1 MICIHPLKT
10 IAAVSVILPAVTI
23 WIWGERL
30 WTLLLF
36 VLWVAGAAFVM
47 MSLDRKE
54 QAKKATAQIREVQ
67 ELSIKTLNHH
77 RHDWMNDLQVLYGYI
92 RMNKPDKVSHFVERI
107 RDRMTMESIHSKLG
121 EPALVFY
128 IQSLRALSSVFHA
141 DVRVEG
147 DVNLSQLPVDAGK
160 LSQTI
165 IGLIELYRRHA
176 ETVKHDL
183 VQLRV
188 LLRRD
193 EDGILLHVEYD
204 GELTLSAE
212 AASQWSR
219 LIDEGPLRRVDD
231 SFDLNNLRCKVEWS
245 KEQASAMN

>member
-23 WIWGERL
+23 WIWEERL
-30 WTLLLF
+30 WALLLF
-36 VLWVAGAAFVM
+36 VFWVAGAAYVVI
-47 MSLDRKE
+47 SLDRKE
-54 QAKKATAQIREVQ
+54 QAEKAARQIRETQ
-67 ELSIKTLNHH
+67 EMSIKTLTHH

-107 RDRMTMESIHSKLG
+107 RDRMAMESVYSKLG

-128 IQSLRALSSVFHA
+128 IQSLRTFSSVFHA

-147 DVNLSQLPVDAGK
+147 EVNLSQLPVDASK
-160 LSQTI
+160 LSHTI
-165 IGLIELYRRHA
+165 IGLMELYRHDA
-176 ETVKHDL
+176 ETTKGDP

-188 LLRRD
+188 VLRRD
-193 EDGILLHVEYD
+193 EDGVTLEFEYD
-204 GELTLSAE
+204 GELTLSQE

-219 LIDEGPLRRVDD
+219 LMNEGVVRRVDD
-231 SFDLNNLRCKVEWS
+231 GTAWNNLICEVELPEGW
-245 KEQASAMN
+245 ASATN